1 MIIILIKLSK
11 LQSNSTSDKGFTL
24 IETLMAMLITTAILS
39 MVASIFLISTA
50 SRVQTL
56 QAERAIDIAQGEID
70 RVQTYVASGVK
81 GTDTTGKV
89 PPVTT
94 GNLTSVSAPTQ
105 IVNQRSELTA
115 GKAIKLDADNDGKK
129 DFLIQLF
136 RDTGVT
142 FGSGSAANG
151 ELAFFRMGVRVYS
164 LSAESNVGSLQTELA
179 SVGFTQGLIDEKEKP
194 LAVLYTE
201 IIRGDSKLSLNQYK
215 QYLSPSPSPS
225 PTPTP

>member
-1 MIIILIKLSK
+1 MSIILLKLSK
-11 LQSNSTSDKGFTL
+11 FQGNSALDKGFTL
-24 IETLMAMLITTAILS
+24 IETLMAMLIITAILS

-81 GTDTTGKV
+81 GNDTTGKV

-94 GNLTSVSAPTQ
+94 GSLTSVSAPTQ
-105 IVNQRSELTA
+105 IVTQRSDLTA
-115 GKAIKLDADNDGKK
+115 GKAIRIDADNDGKQ

-136 RDTGVT
+136 RDAGVT
-142 FGSGSAANG
+142 FGTGSAANG

-164 LSAESNVGSLQTELA
+164 LNAASNVGSLQSEVA
-179 SVGFTQGLIDEKEKP
+179 SVGFTQGLIDEKTKP

-201 IIRGDSKLSLNQYK
+201 IIRGDSKLSLDQYK
-215 QYLSPSPSPS
+215 QYLSPT
-225 PTPTP
+225 PTPTPTP